1 MIFMVYIG
9 LAVKMPY
16 PTTRICSGCLK
27 VFNRAEC
34 DIDISDFW
42 NLPEEL
48 AWVCSTKCTEN
59 AKDTWLKPKRKNDKI

>member
-1 MIFMVYIG
+1 
-9 LAVKMPY
+9 
-16 PTTRICSGCLK
+16 

-48 AWVCSTKCTEN
+48 AWACSTKCAID
-59 AKDTWLKPKRKNDKI
+59 AKNNWLNLKNSKIMQNCLDILSQLWYNIGRE